1 VFVPSR
7 YFSIRGSDFLE
18 FGWSEPY
25 FWVLWEIS

>member
-7 YFSIRGSDFLE
+7 YFSIRGS
-18 FGWSEPY
+18 EPY